1 MDHSPWSKK
10 CMICTPFGGASSSQ
24 LCLCMRVYLSILSLR
39 FSTYLK
45 TFYFHHVCVKH
56 FATNHQWRE
65 PSLKAAIALLISHF
79 PIYRPALVFSPP
91 SHSQPPLWKAGWT
104 TCSQLHFTES
114 SPRKGPW
121 VRWPPQVN
129 QRGCCLSYFWRIWGE
144 TTTSPIFTYKYKN
157 DQDHNDWNTRLTPLR
172 LAGHKVKVHAVW
184 WHLRHFA
191 QYMSLI
197 LMVHKDETKSYT
209 CSPLPCNAL
218 GDDSTLWRLQLIG
231 VQIGT
236 GKQVK

>member
-1 MDHSPWSKK
+1 MCLHILSVVNMGNGTIPHDPKK

-144 TTTSPIFTYKYKN
+144 TTTESNI
-157 DQDHNDWNTRLTPLR
+157 H
-172 LAGHKVKVHAVW
+172 
-184 WHLRHFA
+184 
-191 QYMSLI
+191 I
-197 LMVHKDETKSYT
+197 
-209 CSPLPCNAL
+209 
-218 GDDSTLWRLQLIG
+218 
-231 VQIGT
+231 
-236 GKQVK
+236 QV